1 MLSMAQG
8 RGSHRAAGKY
18 GSLGAAGRLR
28 VGHLAC
34 CVACLGLLAGCAAT
48 AGREARSVSAPRPL
62 PVDATIGP
70 GDVFD
75 VRVFQEPDLSGTH
88 RVGPDGT
95 IDFPLAGKLEVGG
108 KATGEIAALLRDKLT
123 AYLQHPQVSILL
135 REVNSKRVI
144 IYGQVQ
150 RPGTFP
156 YGGPMT
162 LSQAISLA
170 GGFTAMAARER
181 VRIQRATGDHQEVV
195 EIDMN
200 AIADG
205 RMPNQFVAPGDEVFV
220 PERLF

>member
-1 MLSMAQG
+1 MRRMQG
-8 RGSHRAAGKY
+8 VWLVDGRSARWARG
-18 GSLGAAGRLR
+18 L
-28 VGHLAC
+28 VLA
-34 CVACLGLLAGCAAT
+34 VLACLGAVLGPGCT
-48 AGREARSVSAPRPL
+48 GQGREPRTVSSPRPL
-62 PVDATIGP
+62 AVDATVGS
-70 GDVFD
+70 GDLFE
-75 VRVFQEPDLSGTH
+75 VRVFQEPDLSGAH

-95 IDFPLAGKLEVGG
+95 IDFPLTGKVEVAGRSP
-108 KATGEIAALLRDKLT
+108 GEIAALLTEKLR

-135 REVNSKRVI
+135 KEVQSKHVI

-170 GGFTAMAARER
+170 GGFTAMAAREK
-181 VRIQRATGDHQEVV
+181 VRIQRASGDLHKVV

-205 RMPNQFVAPGDEVFV
+205 RAPNQFVVPGDEVFV
-220 PERLF
+220 PERIF